1 MNTDDQRNVI
11 CGGDPDNY
19 LKAYFKGLYF
29 DLDDGE
35 EIKILFLKEKF
46 PFDKNKFSDIT
57 EKSKLELTGYS
68 EDGKDI
74 EITVKK

>member
-19 LKAYFKGLYF
+19 IKAYFKGLYF
-29 DLDDGE
+29 DLDDND

-46 PFDKNKFSDIT
+46 PFSREKFSDMAAHT
-57 EKSKLELTGYS
+57 KLSLTSYS
-68 EDGKDI
+68 ENGTDI
-74 EITVKK
+74 EIIIKK